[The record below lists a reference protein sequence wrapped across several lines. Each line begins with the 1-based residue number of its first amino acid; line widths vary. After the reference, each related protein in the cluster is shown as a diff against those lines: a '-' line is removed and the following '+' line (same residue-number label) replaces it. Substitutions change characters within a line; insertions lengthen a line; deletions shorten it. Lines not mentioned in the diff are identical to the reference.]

1 VLQLVLQRVAH
12 PAHGIQRF
20 FPGIVFSL
28 FHSRITHDRAPREK
42 NDSRSPRITVFD
54 FFADPSF
61 QVQPAPNRAPR
72 LAPMASGA
80 LPGCVLRAGAS
91 YRHAGLAGVAHQ
103 ALTLAAP

>member
-1 VLQLVLQRVAH
+1 
-12 PAHGIQRF
+12 
-20 FPGIVFSL
+20 
-28 FHSRITHDRAPREK
+28 
-42 NDSRSPRITVFD
+42 VFD